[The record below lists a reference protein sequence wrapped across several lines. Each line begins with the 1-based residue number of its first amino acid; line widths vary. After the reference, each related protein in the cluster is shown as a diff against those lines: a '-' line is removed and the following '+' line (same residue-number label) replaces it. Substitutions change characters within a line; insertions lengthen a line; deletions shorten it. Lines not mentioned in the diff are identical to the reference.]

1 MSHRRK
7 ELEQKIAR
15 RKRNVYLGIGVL
27 FILFG
32 VDGIVGAIGDFRRGD
47 LTSGTAAL
55 SQQPYGPFLRL
66 FCFSFMVIMAFW
78 FIREGIRTRP
88 GATSLRDDERK
99 F

>member
-1 MSHRRK
+1 MSRK
-7 ELEQKIAR
+7 ELEQQVAR
-15 RKRNVYLGIGVL
+15 RKRNGNLGIGVL

-32 VDGIVGAIGDFRRGD
+32 VEGILGAIADFRRGD
-47 LTSGTAAL
+47 LMSATAAA

-78 FIREGIRTRP
+78 FLWRGIRTAPAAR
-88 GATSLRDDERK
+88 SHRDDETK